1 MISASLRPIIT
12 LGIGIVIGLLIAWGV
27 IGRSSVGSTKAPV
40 STSVAPNPSELP
52 AAALDTASPNEGAV
66 TDVASPTSSAFPTGS
81 PLPQSNGLPL
91 GVTQNALNYNK
102 ELYNKYPGLQPPLI
116 NTDGR
121 DLGPEATR
129 RIEGPRTMLPY
140 AGPSLNA
147 SPITGFPWST
157 GGVGPSPSPSAR

>member
-1 MISASLRPIIT
+1 MISVSLRPIGT
-12 LGIGIVIGLLIAWGV
+12 LGIGIVLGLLIALGV
-27 IGRSSVGSTKAPV
+27 FGRSSIGSTNAPV
-40 STSVAPNPSELP
+40 STSVTPSQSELP
-52 AAALDTASPNEGAV
+52 VAALATASPNEGV
-66 TDVASPTSSAFPTGS
+66 LTNLASPSSSALPASS

-121 DLGPEATR
+121 NLGPEATKG
-129 RIEGPRTMLPY
+129 IEGPRTMLPY
-140 AGPSLNA
+140 VGPSLNA

-157 GGVGPSPSPSAR
+157 GGAGPSPLPSAQ